1 METPVTWTQLIIAS
15 VFILVTSLAPQLY
28 QIYSRYRD
36 SQDKEKQQRL
46 EEKKQEV
53 ELKRQEMEKDDK
65 AVQHWEKIA
74 GEYARQIESLRRL
87 EVENAELR
95 PLVLKNALLQQKVS
109 QSEEDKE
116 DWKAHANRLTAQL
129 EEANVI
135 PLPFRRIA
143 HNGDTQERL
152 KTISQKMRAI
162 KDESEKSKTAPAD
175 SPTLTFPPGEIPGSG
190 EGLK

>member
-36 SQDKEKQQRL
+36 SKDKEKAQRL
-46 EEKKQEV
+46 EEE
-53 ELKRQEMEKDDK
+53 RQEMEKEDK
-65 AVQHWEKIA
+65 TVQHWEKIA

-87 EVENAELR
+87 ETENAELR

-175 SPTLTFPPGEIPGSG
+175 SPTLTFPPGEFPGG